1 MTSTGLIVIGTVFG
15 GLTANPAII
24 RSISGADLALRTF
37 SETKDYKKKIEM
49 SKFCYTTYNKVLV
62 ELRTSLR
69 GATFNKND
77 FLKEMTVLDETVVDF
92 APLVTRCEKQYA
104 NLVPRASRSM
114 SKIYFRLGAFTLL
127 PVSILRNQ
135 SIGIGLDEIINS
147 VPPICI
153 IS

>member
-69 GATFNKND
+69 SATFNKDD
-77 FLKEMTVLDETVVDF
+77 FLKEMTVLDETIVDF
-92 APLVTRCEKQYA
+92 APLVTRFEKQYA
-104 NLVPRASRSM
+104 KKFLSHPKEHECFLEISLSISSLMRS
-114 SKIYFRLGAFTLL
+114 
-127 PVSILRNQ
+127 
-135 SIGIGLDEIINS
+135 
-147 VPPICI
+147 
-153 IS
+153 